1 MLKYDGNIRDYRS
14 DYVCLD
20 LGRDHDEL
28 AERALMKRQMEARRK
43 AQELLDNRRLAED
56 LYNPKACG

>member
-1 MLKYDGNIRDYRS
+1 MKRVR
-14 DYVCLD
+14 YVPDKQPPD
-20 LGRDHDEL
+20 LGKDHDEL
-28 AERALMKRQMEARRK
+28 AERAYLKRQMEARRR